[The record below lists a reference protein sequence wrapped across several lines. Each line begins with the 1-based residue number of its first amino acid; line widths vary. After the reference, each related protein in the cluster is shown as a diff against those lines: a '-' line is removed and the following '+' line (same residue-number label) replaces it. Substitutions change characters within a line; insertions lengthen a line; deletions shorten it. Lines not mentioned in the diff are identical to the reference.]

1 MSETSKSMSALER
14 LAALFDDGSFTE
26 IDAAAGVDCAAK
38 AAYGSVGGATVFAF
52 CQDAA
57 VCGGAVD
64 EAQARKLSKVYDLA
78 AKTGSPIVTI
88 YDSKGVKLNNGF
100 ASLESASAILGKAS
114 ELSGVVP
121 QVAVVVGPCTG
132 FLAMTAALAD
142 VCVMS
147 EGGELFLTSTFVDKA
162 NGGSEEH
169 VGTAEFAQQAGI
181 AGIICKDEKAAI
193 EKAAQVVAL
202 FPLNNLAA
210 LPVFDFEAPVFKAE
224 DVIGSVADAGSTVEL
239 FDSIGCGTKT
249 VLATVGGAPC
259 GLIEA
264 TGELCRNATAKAA
277 KLVEICDAFNL
288 PVVSFVNAT
297 GFKKSA
303 HGDKAGAIKNAAKLA
318 HVLSEA
324 TTAKISVVTGSAIGA
339 VYTAFCGKNSSA
351 DMSFAWEGA
360 VLSPLDPKAAVNI
373 LWEDRITKPEDIDT
387 LAKEYGETVASAAEA
402 AKAGAVEAVIAPAS
416 TRDVLISAL
425 DMLAPKR
432 VSRLPKKHG
441 NLPL

>member
-1 MSETSKSMSALER
+1 MSETNKSMSALER

-52 CQDAA
+52 CQDAS

-64 EAQARKLSKVYDLA
+64 ETQARKLSKVYDLA

-88 YDSKGVKLNNGF
+88 YDSKGVKLTDGF

-121 QVAVVVGPCTG
+121 QVAVVVGPCAG
-132 FLAMTAALAD
+132 FMAMAAALAD

-147 EGGELFLTSTFVDKA
+147 ESGELFLTSAFADKA
-162 NGGSEEH
+162 CGGSEEN
-169 VGTAEFAQQAGI
+169 VGSAAFAQQAGV
-181 AGIICKDEKAAI
+181 AGIVCKDEKAAI

-210 LPVFDFEAPVFKAE
+210 LPTFDFEAPAFDAG
-224 DVIGSVADAGSTVEL
+224 DVIASVADAGSAIEL
-239 FDSIGCGTKT
+239 FETIGCGTKT
-249 VLATVGGAPC
+249 ALATIGGAPC

-264 TGELCRNATAKAA
+264 TGELCRNAAAKAA
-277 KLVEICDAFNL
+277 KLVEVCDAFNL
-288 PVVSFVNAT
+288 PVVSFVDAA

-303 HGDKAGAIKNAAKLA
+303 HGDKTGAIKNAARLA
-318 HVLSEA
+318 HVLREA
-324 TTAKISVVTGSAIGA
+324 TTAKITVVTGKAVGA
-339 VYTAFCGKNSSA
+339 AYTVFCGKNGGA
-351 DMSFAWEGA
+351 DMSYAWEGA

-373 LWEDRITKPEDIDT
+373 LWEDRITKPEDIDA
-387 LAKEYGETVASAAEA
+387 LAQEYAQTVASAAEA
-402 AKAGAVEAVIAPAS
+402 AKAGAVEAVLAPAD
-416 TRDVLISAL
+416 TRGVLISAL